1 MEVIF
6 TVAYTEALRRRYI
19 GLGAQ
24 IKGKQMKNNSHLII
38 SSTQIRLHVSH
49 TLMLNTQKCWIKDL
63 LYAWFFNSSRLNIS
77 HNVLFVQTNPI
88 FP

>member
-24 IKGKQMKNNSHLII
+24 IKGKHEKQQPLNHIFNANTSTRFSHIDVKH
-38 SSTQIRLHVSH
+38 SK
-49 TLMLNTQKCWIKDL
+49 MLN
-63 LYAWFFNSSRLNIS
+63 
-77 HNVLFVQTNPI
+77 
-88 FP
+88 